1 MDRTRSRL
9 QRLSECLGAC
19 QEKEHP
25 PCLAIH
31 RSRSDRYWNRFLGKS
46 TLASLASKQGS
57 LVNGL
62 AVLED
67 VIVSNER
74 CGHHGVG
81 SFS

>member
-1 MDRTRSRL
+1 MPRASTVH
-9 QRLSECLGAC
+9 AVI
-19 QEKEHP
+19 
-25 PCLAIH
+25 AIGI
-31 RSRSDRYWNRFLGKS
+31 DLD

-62 AVLED
+62 VVLED